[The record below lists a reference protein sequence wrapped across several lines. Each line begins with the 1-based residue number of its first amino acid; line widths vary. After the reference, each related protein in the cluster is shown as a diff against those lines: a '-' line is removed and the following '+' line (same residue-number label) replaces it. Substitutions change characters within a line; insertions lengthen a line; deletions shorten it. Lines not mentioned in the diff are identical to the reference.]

1 MKPVIKTAS
10 ALLFMTT
17 FAACTH
23 YTLPDDPVER
33 KLERANAT
41 QPANDQAQPMKVAQT
56 MPVAQAMPAVEAK
69 QAEAQ
74 AAAPAAPPVAAA
86 PVAPAPAV
94 AMPAQN
100 KPASECRGDSH
111 YINAGGK
118 PVPKVKVRATGYG
131 APPKSFYSEPQRRLM
146 AMRAAKV
153 DAYRSL
159 AERIN
164 GVQIWGGT
172 TLGDMVVEKDRF
184 RVYLDTHL
192 RGARVIAENPHED
205 GSFETIVEVSVGQ
218 SMLNQALPAKRDC
231 VEPNAPQHE
240 ARNADYMFSS
250 ASLLPPSRVSKE
262 EPMLN
267 SNFYYQGE

>member
-1 MKPVIKTAS
+1 MMKPVIKTAS
-10 ALLFMTT
+10 ALLFMAT

-23 YTLPDDPVER
+23 YTLPEDPVDQQINT
-33 KLERANAT
+33 AN
-41 QPANDQAQPMKVAQT
+41 QAQSAAPVQT
-56 MPVAQAMPAVEAK
+56 ASVTPAVMTPQTQAQAMRVADTAPVP
-69 QAEAQ
+69 QGQ
-74 AAAPAAPPVAAA
+74 AAPQA
-86 PVAPAPAV
+86 
-94 AMPAQN
+94 AMPAQP
-100 KPASECRGDSH
+100 KMETPVQAQTAASQECTGQH
-111 YINAGGK
+111 YIDVGGK
-118 PVPKVKVRATGYG
+118 PVNMVKVRATGYG
-131 APPKSFYSEPQRRLM
+131 APPKSFYSDPQRRLM

-218 SMLNQALPAKRDC
+218 QMLTMALPARNDC
-231 VEPNAPQHE
+231 VEPSKPHQQAQK
-240 ARNADYMFSS
+240 ADYIFSS
-250 ASLLPPSRVSKE
+250 ASLSPMSRNDDAQLS
-262 EPMLN
+262 N
-267 SNFYYQGE
+267 SNF